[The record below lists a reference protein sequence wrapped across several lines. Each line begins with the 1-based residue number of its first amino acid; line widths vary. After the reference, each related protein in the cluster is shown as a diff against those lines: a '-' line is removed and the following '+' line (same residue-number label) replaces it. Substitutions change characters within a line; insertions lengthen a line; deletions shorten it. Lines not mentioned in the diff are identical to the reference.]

1 MITKKPSIFIYVR
14 NPDERMLKEI
24 CAGIEEEGVFYEIRE
39 VDAQSLDELA
49 WQAANDSMPGSGIGI
64 LGSQAA
70 LQLRGLDKGQNV
82 AVLQGFGTLQSQVT
96 AAPTDF
102 SALQNHITDAPT
114 DFGSPLSQVTAAP
127 QNHFSS
133 MRFHEEAVLQ
143 YSDLARCRILG
154 SNSAR
159 AVKKMAFK

>member
-1 MITKKPSIFIYVR
+1 MITKKPAIFIYVR

-39 VDAQSLDELA
+39 VDLPSLDELA

-64 LGSQAA
+64 LGNQAA
-70 LQLRGLDKGQNV
+70 LQLRGLDKGRNA
-82 AVLQGFGTLQSQVT
+82 AVLEVFATSKVHVT
-96 AAPTDF
+96 A
-102 SALQNHITDAPT
+102 S
-114 DFGSPLSQVTAAP
+114 P

-133 MRFHEEAVLQ
+133 MRFHETASLRDP
-143 YSDLARCRILG
+143 DLAKCRILG